1 MTPVWQSISSDP
13 FYAAAAASCG
23 SKQICGRLTSAE
35 VMRLFNKNSKP
46 LFEQHKKDKTLK
58 SYSVVQVSD
67 HKGLLIMEFD
77 NKSKMNKFLK
87 TMAAHRNQ
95 VAAETGMQWWIYHGP
110 VKASG

>member
-1 MTPVWQSISSDP
+1 MVNEGP
-13 FYAAAAASCG
+13 
-23 SKQICGRLTSAE
+23 LTSAE
-35 VMRLFNKNSKP
+35 VMKLYRKDTEP
-46 LFEQHKKDKTLK
+46 LLKQHIKDKTLK
-58 SYSVVQVSD
+58 SYSVVIVGE

-95 VAAETGMQWWIYHGP
+95 VAADTGMQWWIYHGP

>member
-1 MTPVWQSISSDP
+1 MSYIRVMVNEGP
-13 FYAAAAASCG
+13 
-23 SKQICGRLTSAE
+23 LTSAE
-35 VMRLFNKNSKP
+35 VMKLYRKDTEP
-46 LFEQHKKDKTLK
+46 LLKQHIKDKTLK
-58 SYSVVQVSD
+58 SYSVVIVGE

-95 VAAETGMQWWIYHGP
+95 VAADTGMQWWIYHGP

>member
-1 MTPVWQSISSDP
+1 MSYIRVMVNEGP
-13 FYAAAAASCG
+13 
-23 SKQICGRLTSAE
+23 LTSAE
-35 VMRLFNKNSKP
+35 VMKMFRKNTEP
-46 LFEQHKKDKTLK
+46 LLEQHKKDKTLK
-58 SYSVVQVSD
+58 NYSVVIVGE

-95 VAAETGMQWWIYHGP
+95 VAADTGMQWWIYHGP

>member
-1 MTPVWQSISSDP
+1 MSYVRVMVNEGP
-13 FYAAAAASCG
+13 
-23 SKQICGRLTSAE
+23 LTSAE
-35 VMRLFNKNSKP
+35 VLRLFNKNSKP
-46 LFEQHKKDKTLK
+46 HFEQHKKDKTLK

-110 VKASG
+110 VIASG